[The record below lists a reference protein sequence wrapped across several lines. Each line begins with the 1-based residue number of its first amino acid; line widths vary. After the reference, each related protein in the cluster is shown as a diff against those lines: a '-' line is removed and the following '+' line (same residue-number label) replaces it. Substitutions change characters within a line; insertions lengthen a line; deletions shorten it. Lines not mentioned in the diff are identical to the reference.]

1 MAAPIALYLNLSKEP
16 DKVSIGPLLKGAT
29 WNAADTPSRVSG
41 SVETTHLYLY
51 DDSGGATADPV
62 RITATTIVLAVR
74 KTPGAEDLI
83 VLDSTWTE
91 TGDEGEEYYV
101 SEVDWSVVAGTWDT
115 NERSVDP
122 LVNLIVDGRA
132 VEIPLTLIRGAYDA
146 STPPSNPQLYVKT
159 IAQTLTTDQKTQ
171 ALTNQGGTAVGRAVF
186 QAADAAAAR
195 TAIGAGTGSG
205 DLISAGTI
213 TAGNA
218 GKVAVITANLTLG
231 AGVAIAESATAST
244 LVQRDASG
252 SVYAIGS
259 IQPNTAVVHDST
271 IVTSNAGRLARV
283 AGDSDGMI
291 EVGPDYST
299 TATAGAVVMRDVSGG
314 IAAVNADFS
323 GDLTVTGDINFTT
336 TTTAN
341 FGGSIAAVSNI
352 SGAAVSGTSGAFGT
366 LTVATHAVGI
376 GGAFTTAGTFDT
388 GGNFTTG
395 GMVDISEDFTTGGA
409 FTTDAAFTMTGG
421 FAFTGTLTGV
431 TAITFPTTGT
441 LATIA
446 GTETFTNKTLTAPQ
460 LTAPAVPSSD
470 TTGYTIYNTSDQ
482 VTNYERC
489 RIYWSGNTLWLG
501 TEKGGT
507 GTTRDIR
514 IIAGSSQ
521 YFEVKTAGSTTG
533 GFRVVGLTTAVV
545 NAIGTLFSG
554 WGSTASSGT
563 NVGISWTGTYNQ
575 TSTAGG
581 IDLLLNR
588 TETAVGSGTQRL
600 ASFQVASVEKFGFTN
615 KGVFLPSGA
624 VVLPAYTVATLPA
637 TAALGMV
644 AGAVA
649 CVTDALAPAWN
660 VALVGGGA
668 VHCGARY
675 NGAAWV
681 AC

>member
-29 WNAADTPSRVSG
+29 WQAADTPSRVSG

-115 NERSVDP
+115 NEPNVEP
-122 LVNLIVDGRA
+122 LVDFIIDGR
-132 VEIPLTLIRGAYDA
+132 VVRIPLTLIRGAYDA

-159 IAQTLTTDQKTQ
+159 IAQTLTAPQQ
-171 ALTNQGGTAVGRAVF
+171 AQARAN
-186 QAADAAAAR
+186 
-195 TAIGAGTGSG
+195 IGAGTGSG
-205 DLISAGTI
+205 DLISSGTI
-213 TAGNA
+213 TVGNA

-231 AGVAIAESATAST
+231 AGVAYAETTTAST

-271 IVTSNAGRLARV
+271 IVTSSAGRLTMV
-283 AGDSDGMI
+283 AGDSNGMI
-291 EVGPDYST
+291 EVGPSYASI
-299 TATAGAVVMRDVSGG
+299 ATANTVVLRDVSGG

-323 GDLTVTGDINFTT
+323 GDLTVSGDINFTA

-341 FGGSIAAVSNI
+341 FGGAISAVGNV
-352 SGAAVSGTSGAFGT
+352 SGATISGTSGSFGT
-366 LTVATHAVGI
+366 LTVGASLVTI
-376 GGAFTTAGTFDT
+376 GSTFTTVGTFDT
-388 GGNFTTG
+388 GGTFTTG
-395 GMVDISEDFTTGGA
+395 GSVDISGDFTIGGN

-421 FAFTGTLTGV
+421 FAFTGTLAGV
-431 TAITFPTTGT
+431 TTVTFPTTGT
-441 LATIA
+441 LATLA
-446 GTETFTNKTLTAPQ
+446 GTETLTNKTLTAPQ

-470 TTGYTIYNTSDQ
+470 TTGYTIFNTSDQ
-482 VTNYERC
+482 VTNYERG
-489 RIYWSGNTLWLG
+489 RIYWTGNTLYIG

-507 GTTRDIR
+507 GITRDIR
-514 IIAGSSQ
+514 IIAGANQ
-521 YFEVKTAGSTTG
+521 YYEIKTLGSTTG
-533 GFRVVGLTTAVV
+533 GFRSVSFSTGTA
-545 NAIGTLFSG
+545 NAINALWSG
-554 WGSTASSGT
+554 WGSSASTGTA
-563 NVGISWTGTYNQ
+563 VGLSWAGTYNQ
-575 TSTAGG
+575 TSTAAGT
-581 IDLLLNR
+581 DLLINR
-588 TETAVGSGTQRL
+588 TETAVGSGAQNL
-600 ASFQVASVEKFGFTN
+600 FDFQVGGSSRGRLTN
-615 KGVFLPSGA
+615 KGVFLPTGA

-649 CVTDALAPAWN
+649 CVTDASAPSWN
-660 VALVGGGA
+660 ATLTGGGA

-675 NGAAWV
+675 NGSAWV